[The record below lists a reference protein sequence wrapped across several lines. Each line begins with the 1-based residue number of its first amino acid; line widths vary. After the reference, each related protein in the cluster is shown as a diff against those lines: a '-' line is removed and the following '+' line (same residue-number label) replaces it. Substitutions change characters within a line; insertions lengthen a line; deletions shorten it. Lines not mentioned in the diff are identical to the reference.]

1 MTWKLN
7 SYREAKRQKIVKIK
21 RKPEKKRA
29 AGVISGGRD
38 SEAAEYIS
46 GLQVTEINWSRQ
58 HPSVIPHFT
67 SLLLTRR
74 TKILTHKVQPRVCV
88 CPRTCRAVCEHVR
101 CAMCDVR
108 TRPLPLELAGG
119 RVEQRYASVCRWEC
133 VWKLPARW
141 SVKPPSSCAADRRI
155 CFKVSFY
162 KQKLRLIS
170 QVRTQREKETG
181 GQRDFQTDRKPPLF
195 LSAKNGGLTSYPRWA
210 GKKCLPPAAQ
220 YVGMCDCSMK
230 IINQKREGLKSRYAL
245 FSYKEMS
252 AMLLW
257 AHK

>member
-1 MTWKLN
+1 M
-7 SYREAKRQKIVKIK
+7 KIK

-101 CAMCDVR
+101 CAMCARGHFLWNLQAAESNKDMQVCV
-108 TRPLPLELAGG
+108 GG
-119 RVEQRYASVCRWEC
+119 SVCESYLHGDLWSHRAA
-133 VWKLPARW
+133 AR
-141 SVKPPSSCAADRRI
+141 
-155 CFKVSFY
+155 
-162 KQKLRLIS
+162 
-170 QVRTQREKETG
+170 
-181 GQRDFQTDRKPPLF
+181 QTDESASKFLFTNRNCVLSCKLGPRERKKLVDRE
-195 LSAKNGGLTSYPRWA
+195 TSRQIENLLY
-210 GKKCLPPAAQ
+210 
-220 YVGMCDCSMK
+220 
-230 IINQKREGLKSRYAL
+230 
-245 FSYKEMS
+245 FS
-252 AMLLW
+252 LLRTED
-257 AHK
+257 

>member
-1 MTWKLN
+1 MEEETV
-7 SYREAKRQKIVKIK
+7 RQRNIYLDCRSQRSTGLDSIPALYLILLPFSWHDEQKYWLTKSS
-21 RKPEKKRA
+21 PEC
-29 AGVISGGRD
+29 
-38 SEAAEYIS
+38 
-46 GLQVTEINWSRQ
+46 
-58 HPSVIPHFT
+58 
-67 SLLLTRR
+67 
-74 TKILTHKVQPRVCV
+74 VCV
-88 CPRTCRAVCEHVR
+88 SAYMQGCLRA

-141 SVKPPSSCAADRRI
+141 SVKPPSSCAADGRI

-162 KQKLRLIS
+162 QQKLRLIS

>member
-1 MTWKLN
+1 MSLWKRKERTSCPYSFNLHDLKTEFI
-7 SYREAKRQKIVKIK
+7 SRSQKTQKIVKIK

-101 CAMCDVR
+101 CAMCAHEATSFGTCRRQSR
-108 TRPLPLELAGG
+108 TKI
-119 RVEQRYASVCRWEC
+119 CKC
-133 VWKLPARW
+133 V
-141 SVKPPSSCAADRRI
+141 
-155 CFKVSFY
+155 
-162 KQKLRLIS
+162 
-170 QVRTQREKETG
+170 
-181 GQRDFQTDRKPPLF
+181 
-195 LSAKNGGLTSYPRWA
+195 
-210 GKKCLPPAAQ
+210 
-220 YVGMCDCSMK
+220 
-230 IINQKREGLKSRYAL
+230 
-245 FSYKEMS
+245 
-252 AMLLW
+252 
-257 AHK
+257 